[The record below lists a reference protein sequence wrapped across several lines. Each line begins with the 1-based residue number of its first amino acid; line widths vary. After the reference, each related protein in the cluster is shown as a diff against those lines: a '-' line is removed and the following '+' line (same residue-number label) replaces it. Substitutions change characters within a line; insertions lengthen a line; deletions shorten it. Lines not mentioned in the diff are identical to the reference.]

1 MPGTFKRDEA
11 SLLDVTAR
19 AWLRGLRPAASV
31 GDDVLWPRAMAG
43 GRAAATALT
52 LLVFVL
58 AVTLDDLRMF
68 RFSAAFAGAIVAVLV
83 FAFTPP
89 LFAGRLL
96 SRALE
101 DAPEHPGTAL
111 ESAVVRR
118 RALLG
123 ASIALLVVWLVY
135 FSSGRTPRW

>member
-1 MPGTFKRDEA
+1 MTGKG
-11 SLLDVTAR
+11 
-19 AWLRGLRPAASV
+19 WLRGLRPAASAE
-31 GDDVLWPRAMAG
+31 DDVLWPRAMAG

-52 LLVFVL
+52 LLVFVA

-68 RFSAAFAGAIVAVLV
+68 RFSAAFVGAVLAIAV
-83 FAFTPP
+83 FALTPP

-123 ASIALLVVWLVY
+123 ASVALLVVWLVF